1 MFVLPK
7 SCGGE
12 LPPVGTRV
20 MFDIVQAAVVVVVLF
35 TRFRG
40 IGNLPSFVQMGS
52 IQSPVEPLKV

>member
-20 MFDIVQAAVVVVVLF
+20 MFDIVQAAVVVAVLF

-40 IGNLPSFVQMGS
+40 IGKLRPDGVDTVARRTS
-52 IQSPVEPLKV
+52 